1 MSQAKLK
8 ELAKRYGLGQDDF
21 WQLPQNNR
29 VHILTH
35 DACEKIASI
44 EGVRYEKPEWLS
56 KGEGGVWAVQASGYK
71 SDDPENILWTT
82 GEASKQNCTAK
93 YLVNMAEKRAKDRLV
108 LKLIK
113 AYEYGIK
120 SEEEADEFKKPDTE
134 ATTAG
139 KPVGNP
145 STESSSNGNGEIDAE
160 SMAERRQVWSKLVD
174 EARATF
180 SSGNYKAE
188 IHDKLVELYGD
199 EGKIERLKGA
209 YKLSEYPTSGEQ
221 AKEVLNAL
229 DVPNLNQVYQEVF
242 PNLVE
247 TD

>member
-8 ELAKRYGLGQDDF
+8 ELAKRYELGQDDF

-93 YLVNMAEKRAKDRLV
+93 
-108 LKLIK
+108 
-113 AYEYGIK
+113 
-120 SEEEADEFKKPDTE
+120 
-134 ATTAG
+134 
-139 KPVGNP
+139 
-145 STESSSNGNGEIDAE
+145 
-160 SMAERRQVWSKLVD
+160 
-174 EARATF
+174 
-180 SSGNYKAE
+180 
-188 IHDKLVELYGD
+188 
-199 EGKIERLKGA
+199 
-209 YKLSEYPTSGEQ
+209 
-221 AKEVLNAL
+221 
-229 DVPNLNQVYQEVF
+229 
-242 PNLVE
+242 
-247 TD
+247 

>member
-8 ELAKRYGLGQDDF
+8 ELAKRYELGQDDF

-134 ATTAG
+134 ATTAD
-139 KPVGNP
+139 KPVEKP
-145 STESSSNGNGEIDAE
+145 SSNNGNGEDREKVLAKIG
-160 SMAERRQVWSKLVD
+160 
-174 EARATF
+174 EANTALNSDGSAVTREAIRLFGGQDGYT
-180 SSGNYKAE
+180 SDDLSREGIARNMKVKDLKQ
-188 IHDKLVELYGD
+188 ILDKLEKQV
-199 EGKIERLKGA
+199 A
-209 YKLSEYPTSGEQ
+209 EQ
-221 AKEVLNAL
+221 GR
-229 DVPNLNQVYQEVF
+229 DQ
-242 PNLVE
+242 
-247 TD
+247 

>member
-8 ELAKRYGLGQDDF
+8 ELAKRYELGQDDF

-134 ATTAG
+134 ATTAD
-139 KPVGNP
+139 KPVEKP
-145 STESSSNGNGEIDAE
+145 STEASSNGNGEDREKVLSGMREALKTLKSGGNLAINSAQYLYPDDDVKTPEEVKALPLKKLTAILGDLEKKVAE
-160 SMAERRQVWSKLVD
+160 QGRDQ
-174 EARATF
+174 
-180 SSGNYKAE
+180 
-188 IHDKLVELYGD
+188 
-199 EGKIERLKGA
+199 
-209 YKLSEYPTSGEQ
+209 
-221 AKEVLNAL
+221 
-229 DVPNLNQVYQEVF
+229 
-242 PNLVE
+242 
-247 TD
+247 

>member
-8 ELAKRYGLGQDDF
+8 ELAKRYELGQDDF

-134 ATTAG
+134 ATTAD

-145 STESSSNGNGEIDAE
+145 SSNGKKEPISSLAERKRAWKELTTEAVNRISGTTETEDGNRIDAWKDTV
-160 SMAERRQVWSKLVD
+160 QKKL
-174 EARATF
+174 
-180 SSGNYKAE
+180 
-188 IHDKLVELYGD
+188 IQLYGESHQYD
-199 EGKIERLKGA
+199 RKSVPVE
-209 YKLSEYPTSGEQ
+209 KL
-221 AKEVLNAL
+221 EVLEIAHAFKEL
-229 DVPNLNQVYQEVF
+229 F
-242 PNLVE
+242 PDLVE

>member
-8 ELAKRYGLGQDDF
+8 ELAKRYELGQDDF

-134 ATTAG
+134 VTTAD
-139 KPVGNP
+139 KPVEKP
-145 STESSSNGNGEIDAE
+145 SSNGKKEPISSLAERKRAWKELTTEAVNRISGMTETEDGNRIDAWKDTV
-160 SMAERRQVWSKLVD
+160 QKKL
-174 EARATF
+174 
-180 SSGNYKAE
+180 
-188 IHDKLVELYGD
+188 IELYGESHQYD
-199 EGKIERLKGA
+199 RKSVPVE
-209 YKLSEYPTSGEQ
+209 KLEVSQ
-221 AKEVLNAL
+221 IAHAFKEL
-229 DVPNLNQVYQEVF
+229 F
-242 PNLVE
+242 PDMVE
-247 TD
+247 AD

>member
-8 ELAKRYGLGQDDF
+8 ELAKRYELGQDDF

-134 ATTAG
+134 ATTAD

-145 STESSSNGNGEIDAE
+145 STEASSNGNGEDREKVLSGMREALKTLKSGGNLAINSAQYLYPDDDVKTPEEVKALPLKKLTAILGDLEKKVAE
-160 SMAERRQVWSKLVD
+160 QGRDQ
-174 EARATF
+174 
-180 SSGNYKAE
+180 
-188 IHDKLVELYGD
+188 
-199 EGKIERLKGA
+199 
-209 YKLSEYPTSGEQ
+209 
-221 AKEVLNAL
+221 
-229 DVPNLNQVYQEVF
+229 
-242 PNLVE
+242 
-247 TD
+247 

>member
-1 MSQAKLK
+1 MSTENEKIK
-8 ELAKRYGLGQDDF
+8 ELATKYQLTKDDF
-21 WQLPQNNR
+21 WQLPQNKR
-29 VHILTH
+29 LHILTH

-134 ATTAG
+134 ATTAD
-139 KPVGNP
+139 KPVEKP
-145 STESSSNGNGEIDAE
+145 STEASSNGNGEDREKVLSGMREALKTLKSGGNLAINSAQYLYPDDDVKTPEEVKALPLKKLTAILGDLEKKVAE
-160 SMAERRQVWSKLVD
+160 QGRDQ
-174 EARATF
+174 
-180 SSGNYKAE
+180 
-188 IHDKLVELYGD
+188 
-199 EGKIERLKGA
+199 
-209 YKLSEYPTSGEQ
+209 
-221 AKEVLNAL
+221 
-229 DVPNLNQVYQEVF
+229 
-242 PNLVE
+242 
-247 TD
+247 

>member
-8 ELAKRYGLGQDDF
+8 ELAKRYELGQDDF

-134 ATTAG
+134 VTTAD
-139 KPVGNP
+139 KPVEKP
-145 STESSSNGNGEIDAE
+145 SSKSSNNGQQVSPEVKGEWNKIVREAKNTWAGMAVGAKDKDGNDVADRPAWKQEVQG
-160 SMAERRQVWSKLVD
+160 K
-174 EARATF
+174 F
-180 SSGNYKAE
+180 
-188 IHDKLVELYGD
+188 VELYS
-199 EGKIERLKGA
+199 ESKGFQFFANSWKDLSRAELDLA
-209 YKLSEYPTSGEQ
+209 YKEL
-221 AKEVLNAL
+221 
-229 DVPNLNQVYQEVF
+229 F

>member
-8 ELAKRYGLGQDDF
+8 ELAERYGLGQDDF

-139 KPVGNP
+139 KPVEKP
-145 STESSSNGNGEIDAE
+145 SSNGKKEPISSLAERKRAWKELTTEAMNRISGTTETEDGNRIDAWKDTV
-160 SMAERRQVWSKLVD
+160 QKKL
-174 EARATF
+174 
-180 SSGNYKAE
+180 
-188 IHDKLVELYGD
+188 IELYSQSHQYD
-199 EGKIERLKGA
+199 RKSVPVE
-209 YKLSEYPTSGEQ
+209 KL
-221 AKEVLNAL
+221 EVLEIAHAFKEL
-229 DVPNLNQVYQEVF
+229 F
-242 PNLVE
+242 PDMVE